1 MIPRHLF
8 LIMLDHAGGTIAGKT
23 LTQKRAYFVG
33 ILLGTDIGF
42 SPHYYGPFS
51 AELDASVGSCK
62 ALGFARE
69 DVSNLGMV
77 DAHGFEVRRFTY
89 SLTEDGRKVVANLEA
104 KEGSEV
110 DEVRAALDRIRQAGD
125 DDYFRLSIAAK
136 ALCIIR
142 EKEGRPRPNDVVD
155 AASEFGWVLS
165 SQQVDDACA
174 FLRKLGLLSLA

>member
-23 LTQKRAYFVG
+23 LAQKRAYFVG
-33 ILLGTDIGF
+33 VLLGTDIGF

-62 ALGFARE
+62 ALGFARQ
-69 DVSNLGMV
+69 DVS
-77 DAHGFEVRRFTY
+77 TY

-104 KEGSEV
+104 KESSEV
-110 DEVRAALDRIRQAGD
+110 GKVRAALDRIHQAGD

-142 EKEGRPRPNDVVD
+142 EKEGGARPNDVVD
-155 AASEFGWVLS
+155 AARQFGWELS
-165 SQQVDDACA
+165 SEQVHDACA

>member
-23 LTQKRAYFVG
+23 LAQKRAYFVG

-69 DVSNLGMV
+69 DVS
-77 DAHGFEVRRFTY
+77 TY
-89 SLTEDGRKVVANLEA
+89 SLTEDGRTVVANLEA
-104 KEGSEV
+104 KESSEV
-110 DEVRAALDRIRQAGD
+110 GKVRAALDRIHQAGD

-142 EKEGRPRPNDVVD
+142 EKEGGARPNDVVD
-155 AASEFGWVLS
+155 AARQFGWELS
-165 SQQVDDACA
+165 SEQVDDACA